1 MPKPASTRP
10 AYKMLTCIYLCRTLL
25 FFAPYADF
33 FLKNQ
38 TTLCTNLDQSRFVA
52 AGYFHDQLVFYRFE
66 NNKIIKVR
74 EYFSMNAKMVSRHTK
89 DGNQDIYSSSENDET
104 TRTYRMLYS
113 TKEHIY
119 ALYWGIANKDFGK
132 TGKVCY
138 ILKFDWNGN
147 LKEGFKVNNLL
158 KNIAIDEISNCI
170 YAVTYPE
177 DERESI
183 LMKYEM

>member
-1 MPKPASTRP
+1 
-10 AYKMLTCIYLCRTLL
+10 
-25 FFAPYADF
+25 
-33 FLKNQ
+33 
-38 TTLCTNLDQSRFVA
+38 
-52 AGYFHDQLVFYRFE
+52 
-66 NNKIIKVR
+66 
-74 EYFSMNAKMVSRHTK
+74 MNAKMVSRHTK

-158 KNIAIDEISNCI
+158 FNFATLFFVLIDKIDSSIRVYNTSNSQFSCGWFLSMFLTSDKLKGLFFRRYWQIIVFKLPSNSLILPLILEAI
-170 YAVTYPE
+170 
-177 DERESI
+177 
-183 LMKYEM
+183 

>member
-1 MPKPASTRP
+1 MLKWFQGIL
-10 AYKMLTCIYLCRTLL
+10 KMGIKISIAHQKMTKQHELTECYI
-25 FFAPYADF
+25 
-33 FLKNQ
+33 Q
-38 TTLCTNLDQSRFVA
+38 Q
-52 AGYFHDQLVFYRFE
+52 
-66 NNKIIKVR
+66 
-74 EYFSMNAKMVSRHTK
+74 
-89 DGNQDIYSSSENDET
+89 
-104 TRTYRMLYS
+104 
-113 TKEHIY
+113 KEHIY

>member
-1 MPKPASTRP
+1 
-10 AYKMLTCIYLCRTLL
+10 
-25 FFAPYADF
+25 
-33 FLKNQ
+33 
-38 TTLCTNLDQSRFVA
+38 
-52 AGYFHDQLVFYRFE
+52 
-66 NNKIIKVR
+66 
-74 EYFSMNAKMVSRHTK
+74 
-89 DGNQDIYSSSENDET
+89 
-104 TRTYRMLYS
+104 MLYIGVLPI
-113 TKEHIY
+113 KI
-119 ALYWGIANKDFGK
+119 LGK

-170 YAVTYPE
+170 YDVTYPE